1 MCRWMAYSGNSFA
14 IEELIFETEYSLIDQ
29 SLSARMAPKPTNG
42 DGFGL
47 GWYGRDGEPGVYRS
61 VQPAWNDANL
71 RDIAHHIESEIFVA
85 HVRRATGTPVQQT
98 NCHPFRHGQWLFV
111 HNGLIYG
118 YEKIRREMTLAV
130 DPSLFPGIAGSSDSE
145 LMFHL
150 ALTFGLE
157 EDPIGALERT
167 VGLVEKL
174 ARGAGIEHPVQM
186 TIWLSNGAHVYS
198 VRYSSVGDSRT
209 LFYTTDIAD
218 LRQLYPDNERLE
230 ILSDQSRVITS
241 EPTSDLE
248 GVWNMVPEATA
259 LVVHGEELELR
270 PFKPREPHA

>member
-1 MCRWMAYSGNSFA
+1 MCRWMAYSGNVLP
-14 IEELIFETEYSLIDQ
+14 IENLIFDTEYSLIDQ

-47 GWYGRDGEPGVYRS
+47 GWYGQDGTPGVYRS
-61 VQPAWNDANL
+61 IQPAWNDANL
-71 RDIAHHIESEIFVA
+71 RDIARHIESEIFVA

-98 NCHPFRHGQWLFV
+98 NCHPFRHGRWLFV

-130 DPSLFPGIAGSSDSE
+130 DPSLFAGIRGSADSE
-145 LMFHL
+145 LIFHL

-167 VGLVEKL
+167 VGFVEKL
-174 ARGAGIEHPVQM
+174 GRQAGVEHPVQM
-186 TIWLSNGAHVYS
+186 TIWLSDGERVYAI
-198 VRYSSVGDSRT
+198 RYSTVGDSRT
-209 LFYTTDIAD
+209 LFYTTNVSE
-218 LRQLYPDNERLE
+218 LRDLYPGNEKLAR
-230 ILSDQSRVITS
+230 LSDQSRVITS

-248 GVWNMVPEATA
+248 GVWNMVPEASVIVA
-259 LVVHGEELELR
+259 IGSELGVR
-270 PFKPREPHA
+270 PFKPRDP